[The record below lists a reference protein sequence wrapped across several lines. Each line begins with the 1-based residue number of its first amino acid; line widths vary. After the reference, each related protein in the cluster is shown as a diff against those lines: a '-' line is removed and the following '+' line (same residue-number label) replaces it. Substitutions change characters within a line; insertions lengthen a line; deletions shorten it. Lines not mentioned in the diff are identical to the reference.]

1 VVGREVL
8 VGVGFSESELVGITL
23 GVQEDSAVGVVEGAI
38 VRNERS
44 IEVSN
49 ELYISVEVIEIIS
62 SE

>member
-8 VGVGFSESELVGITL
+8 VGAGFSESEFVGITL